1 MVLFSNNYDRSIEH
15 ERKKREKK
23 TQRSLIQF
31 TDFVLDFSNLDEYGP
46 FSLLPST
53 SKQGRFRPTGLT
65 GVGGYLDVGDG

>member
-1 MVLFSNNYDRSIEH
+1 M
-15 ERKKREKK
+15 
-23 TQRSLIQF
+23 QRSLIQF

-65 GVGGYLDVGDG
+65 GVGG